1 MYDDEEFRPGADHLA
16 IAELLSPVAMWSKLA
31 G

>member
-1 MYDDEEFRPGADHLA
+1 MHDDEEFRRGADHLA
-16 IAELLSPVAMWSKLA
+16 IAELVGSVARWSKLA